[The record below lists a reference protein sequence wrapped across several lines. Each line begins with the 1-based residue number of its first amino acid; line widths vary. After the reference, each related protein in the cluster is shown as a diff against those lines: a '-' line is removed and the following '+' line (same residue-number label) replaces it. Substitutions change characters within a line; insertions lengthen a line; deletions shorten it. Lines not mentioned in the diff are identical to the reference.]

1 MNLLILFI
9 ALCFFFTIICVK
21 LATRNAY
28 ILRGNP
34 KQNSIAVG
42 TGKTVNVGYKFK
54 YIGDQKYYWTVEIGK
69 TSKNIHK

>member
-9 ALCFFFTIICVK
+9 AFCFFFTIICVK
-21 LATRNAY
+21 LATQNRY

-34 KQNSIAVG
+34 KQNGQPVG
-42 TGKTVNVGYKFK
+42 IGKTHNLGYRFK
-54 YIGDQKYYWTVEIGK
+54 YPEDAAYYWRTEIGK

>member
-1 MNLLILFI
+1 MIIIITTLF
-9 ALCFFFTIICVK
+9 FIITCVK

-34 KQNSIAVG
+34 KQNGIAVG